1 MKILLTGAFG
11 NVGTS
16 TLNELVKREHTI
28 RCFDLPTKRNKRLA
42 KKYKRLN
49 EKVEIFWGDLTNY
62 IDVERAVNG
71 VDVIIHLGAIIPPF
85 ANKHPEI
92 AEPVNVGGTENIIIA
107 AKQQKKPPKIIF
119 SSSVAVYGDVRE
131 KGFDYIIKT
140 TDKIKPSPH
149 DHYARHKIKCEKMLK
164 ESGLTYVIFRF
175 AAIPPFDLKLDPIMF
190 DVPLDTPMEL
200 CHTLDTG
207 FALANAIESTKVWGK
222 ILHIGGGEQCRVPY
236 SEYVGRILDEMG
248 IGRLPEEA
256 FGTEPFHCGYMDTTE
271 TQQLLHFQRRTF
283 DDLLHDIKKRFR
295 WLKPLIVLFRPAI
308 RSYLLKQSKYY
319 QAHIKSIKEYM
330 YAKKKPALKLQK
342 KSTSSE
348 TNEKT
353 IAKNPSKTG

>member
-16 TLNELVKREHTI
+16 TLKELVKREHYT
-28 RCFDLPTKRNKRLA
+28 RCFDLPTKKNKRIA
-42 KKYKRLN
+42 KKFKRFN
-49 EKVEIFWGDLTNY
+49 DKIEIVWGDLTNY
-62 IDVERAVNG
+62 TDVEKAVEG
-71 VDVIIHLGAIIPPF
+71 VEVIIHLAAIIPPF

-92 AEPVNVGGTENIIIA
+92 AEPVNVGGTKNIITA
-107 AKQQKKPPKIIF
+107 AQQQPKPPKIIF

-131 KGFDYIIKT
+131 KGFDYVIKT
-140 TDKIKPSPH
+140 TDDLKPSSH
-149 DHYARHKIKCEKMLK
+149 DFYARHKIKCEEMLK
-164 ESGLTYVIFRF
+164 ESGLTWLIFRF

-207 FALANAIESTKVWGK
+207 FALANAVESTEVWGK
-222 ILHIGGGEQCRVPY
+222 ILHIGGGEKCRVPY

-256 FGTEPFHCGYMDTTE
+256 FGIEPFHCGYMDTTKTE
-271 TQQLLHFQRRTF
+271 KLLHFQRRTF
-283 DDLLHDIKKRFR
+283 DDLLKDVKKRFQ

-319 QAHIKSIKEYM
+319 QAYVSSIKEYM
-330 YAKKKPALKLQK
+330 YAKKRTKAKAKKAILK
-342 KSTSSE
+342 
-348 TNEKT
+348 KT
-353 IAKNPSKTG
+353 EDKTPTKTPSKTG